1 VRACEA
7 EAAAAGVAVESDVPR
22 AVPDIVMDPQRMTQV
37 FQNVIHNSILHTPR
51 GGRVRVEAAL
61 RDIHGRRWI
70 ECCVRDGGP
79 GFRPADLP
87 HVFRPLFTR
96 RPGGTGLGLAIAQRI
111 VETHGGTMS
120 AANAPE
126 GGAVVTVR
134 LPLDP
139 APREDAQ
146 ALA

>member
-1 VRACEA
+1 
-7 EAAAAGVAVESDVPR
+7 
-22 AVPDIVMDPQRMTQV
+22 
-37 FQNVIHNSILHTPR
+37 
-51 GGRVRVEAAL
+51 VEAAV
-61 RDIHGRRWI
+61 REAQGRRWI
-70 ECCVRDGGP
+70 ECSVRDGGP
-79 GFRPADLP
+79 GFRSADLP

-111 VETHGGTMS
+111 VEMHGGQM
-120 AANAPE
+120 NAGNRPT

-139 APREDAQ
+139 AHREAVK